1 MSAFGRYCCKV
12 FLGWRTKILRAAD
25 ALYARQREG
34 PYRFIQNRSR
44 TSAVALVS
52 TAAAFTVVATT
63 VVYAQE
69 WQSASVL
76 PLSELRQ
83 SALPQRVPITALPPR
98 SVVHTAT
105 IIMPP
110 TTAAYPRH
118 NDCHTDGHQSSRST
132 RSVKDQAPN
141 SQSKTGRRR
150 LGTAK
155 MSVRNWRSAG
165 SNCGPAVRLQSCSL
179 VRDH

>member
-1 MSAFGRYCCKV
+1 M
-12 FLGWRTKILRAAD
+12 
-25 ALYARQREG
+25 
-34 PYRFIQNRSR
+34 
-44 TSAVALVS
+44 ALVS

-105 IIMPP
+105 IITPP
-110 TTAAYPRH
+110 TTAVY
-118 NDCHTDGHQSSRST
+118 
-132 RSVKDQAPN
+132 
-141 SQSKTGRRR
+141 RRR
-150 LGTAK
+150 NGFNGADIERAEANAAALFE
-155 MSVRNWRSAG
+155 
-165 SNCGPAVRLQSCSL
+165 QSE
-179 VRDH
+179 